1 MSNGT
6 GYNAPRGLIPR
17 QYLNG
22 SLYTGQTSP
31 YNIISGLAANIATG
45 DPVYWDNA
53 TGGITLATAGSTHRI
68 LGSFQGVR
76 YTDTSGTVQFLP
88 NWASGTATL
97 GSIPA
102 QAFITDDPFIL
113 YDIQVASGAGGTVA
127 APSILIGNLGLNM
140 NLNVAQGTAY
150 NAVAGVVPAS
160 NPAAGTPLN
169 GQSVW
174 YLDSNVAPAADATY
188 QVTLIRFTP
197 VSGNISGL
205 VFNNVLCLIN
215 IHAFRAGVAGF

>member
-1 MSNGT
+1 MSY

-22 SLYTGQTSP
+22 ASYTGQTSP

-53 TGGITLATAGSTHRI
+53 TGGITLAIAGATHRL
-68 LGSFQGVR
+68 LGVFAGVK
-76 YTDTSGTVQFLP
+76 YTDTTGTFQNLP
-88 NWASGTATL
+88 NWVSGTATL
-97 GSIPA
+97 GAIPA
-102 QAFITDDPFIL
+102 EAQVIDDRQVL

-127 APSILIGNLGLNM
+127 APSIVIGNLGLQM

-150 NAVAGVVPAS
+150 NAVSGVVPAT
-160 NPAAGTPLN
+160 NPAAGTALN

-174 YLDSNVAPAADATY
+174 YLDSNAAPAADATY
-188 QVTLIRFTP
+188 QMTLVRFTP

-215 IHAFRAGVAGF
+215 IHAYYAGVAGY